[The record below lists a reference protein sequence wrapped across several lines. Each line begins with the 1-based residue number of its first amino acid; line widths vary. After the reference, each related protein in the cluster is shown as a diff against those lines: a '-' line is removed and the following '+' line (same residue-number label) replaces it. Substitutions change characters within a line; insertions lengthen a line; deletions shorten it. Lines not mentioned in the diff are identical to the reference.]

1 MSKVRSIFNKFV
13 HRKNPNHKNN
23 YSHPA
28 DSDYDEVDDREECPH
43 GIKCYR
49 KNPQHKMQFKHTR
62 VPRRRRRAV
71 TPMHSVIVDTT
82 FETDHSSTEESV
94 DESDYEPSMYT
105 ESSDDLDESRSEWED
120 GTTG

>member
-1 MSKVRSIFNKFV
+1 
-13 HRKNPNHKNN
+13 
-23 YSHPA
+23 
-28 DSDYDEVDDREECPH
+28 
-43 GIKCYR
+43 
-49 KNPQHKMQFKHTR
+49 MQFKHTR
-62 VPRRRRRAV
+62 VSHRRRRAA